1 MTNENRD
8 NGSSA
13 TALMERAAAE
23 LEATAARVTQEALMR
38 GVERGIREALPTMLA
53 TVSRALGGVM
63 GGGGVVVR
71 EMPAQYAEPQSPA
84 PVDRWGLVMT
94 RSVSLRDFEST
105 VLGGAARLVPIS
117 LSGDRIDRVPGYVG
131 VAEPGESID
140 DAAARITDAWRHG
153 KA

>member
-1 MTNENRD
+1 MSMRD
-8 NGSSA
+8 A
-13 TALMERAAAE
+13 P
-23 LEATAARVTQEALMR
+23 TAAVINAEFGWRAIVRR
-38 GVERGIREALPTMLA
+38 GDNYDAIR
-53 TVSRALGGVM
+53 
-63 GGGGVVVR
+63 
-71 EMPAQYAEPQSPA
+71 
-84 PVDRWGLVMT
+84 VDRWGLVMT